1 MANTL
6 IVGLPGNGKG
16 VMAMN
21 LIVEE
26 LKLGKRPIITNLAV
40 EKWPWV
46 TGSHDLRRGLRDYL
60 LATFDDDF
68 NCIERIFRVSDEA
81 VQNFYLYRALSRR
94 MVEKL
99 GESHLVG
106 YKEVSPLSNVLD
118 ERDFLAHKDLKL
130 YVADHEVKEDKH
142 GRGHCESFN
151 AVLLEH
157 SGPHFNVADECWKF
171 WPARS
176 WQSTSEADV
185 FYNAQHRHFG
195 DDNLFLTQRHN
206 DIDSIIV
213 ERCQES
219 IVMTHHGKLGF
230 GPFRQPN
237 VFTASYYQGRPMPSK
252 DPMSRKVIKLDVK
265 GLLQCYDTS
274 AGVGITGRSAADVG
288 GRKKSGLPF
297 WMMPVIGCVII
308 AAVFF
313 TLKYGSRA
321 VVSVFNGNAHKVAL
335 QMQKNPAPVADR
347 VPQGDSQ
354 NLRPQ
359 EFNSPAQPTNELF
372 CTGYFVAGQIVRIY
386 LSDGSQVSDLKRIQ
400 KIDKDSVMVD
410 GKSLSVHDA
419 VWLPADSTAG
429 SQPVNDSV
437 GYLSVVTSS
446 SSRPVNQV
454 ILGPT
459 LHPRG
464 APPSKRLNGLAS
476 MNQSHF
482 SSQQQSAVSEPVGQ
496 F

>member
-21 LIVEE
+21 LLVEE

-40 EKWPWV
+40 EKWPWIA
-46 TGSHDLRRGLRDYL
+46 GSHELRRGLRDYL

-68 NCIERIFRVSDEA
+68 NCVERIFRVSDEA

-94 MVEKL
+94 TVAKL

-106 YKEVSPLSNVLD
+106 FKEVTPDSNVLD

-142 GRGHCESFN
+142 GRAHCESFN

-237 VFTASYYQGRPMPSK
+237 VFTASYFQGRPMPSK

-308 AAVFF
+308 VLVFF
-313 TLKYGSRA
+313 GLKYGSRA
-321 VVSVFNGNAHKVAL
+321 VVSLFNGNAHKVAAK
-335 QMQKNPAPVADR
+335 MQSGPAAAGH
-347 VPQGDSQ
+347 VPQGDESTSSAPGDGP
-354 NLRPQ
+354 RPRPP
-359 EFNSPAQPTNELF
+359 ETNDLY
-372 CTGYFVAGQIVRIY
+372 CTGFCLLSGQPIVF
-386 LSDGSQVSDLKRIQ
+386 LSDGSTVKHGIDRIEEDVVV
-400 KIDKDSVMVD
+400 IR
-410 GKSLSVHDA
+410 GKSIPVRGT
-419 VWLPADSTAG
+419 VPFLPADNQYSPMV
-429 SQPVNDSV
+429 SDYQPV
-437 GYLSVVTSS
+437 LSTRSTPVNRVDILPAIHARSSDPVRRLNGFSSMNSQSRQPSS
-446 SSRPVNQV
+446 SSGSYSPD
-454 ILGPT
+454 
-459 LHPRG
+459 
-464 APPSKRLNGLAS
+464 
-476 MNQSHF
+476 
-482 SSQQQSAVSEPVGQ
+482 GQ
-496 F
+496 P